1 MGPREKR
8 IALNSN
14 HVCCALLMESYQKE
28 GRFSQIETD
37 IEAWVESQESLIRK
51 VVDSCVDLHE
61 KMNPGGYPL
70 SFFKNQQKIEEFAR
84 ELRSVVFEE
93 V

>member
-1 MGPREKR
+1 M
-8 IALNSN
+8 
-14 HVCCALLMESYQKE
+14 
-28 GRFSQIETD
+28 
-37 IEAWVESQESLIRK
+37 ESQESLIRK

-84 ELRSVVFEE
+84 ELRSMVFEE